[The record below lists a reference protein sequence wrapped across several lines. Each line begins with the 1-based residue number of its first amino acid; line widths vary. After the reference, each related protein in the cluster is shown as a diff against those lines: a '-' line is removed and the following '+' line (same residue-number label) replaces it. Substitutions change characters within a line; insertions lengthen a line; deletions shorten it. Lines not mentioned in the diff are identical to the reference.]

1 MNLGGNSW
9 VSACVKLGVALST
22 FISNLPALRRHSH
35 TAFINRSPLHRNVP
49 RDDAVRSEFPVIS
62 ALFDT
67 DYGDVGTF
75 DANVDGEDDMV
86 VKTAQLI
93 APGTPPGPVSAL
105 HATEQQAGGG
115 VGSKGKKGKGKEC
128 LLQ

>member
-1 MNLGGNSW
+1 M
-9 VSACVKLGVALST
+9 
-22 FISNLPALRRHSH
+22 
-35 TAFINRSPLHRNVP
+35 
-49 RDDAVRSEFPVIS
+49 RSEFPVIS

-75 DANVDGEDDMV
+75 DANIDGEDDMV

-105 HATEQQAGGG
+105 HATEQQVQEAQQKGGG
-115 VGSKGKKGKGKEC
+115 VGSKGTKGKGKEC